1 MAVCGAA
8 ITYFVVRVR
17 ARDALFAALVRRA
30 ADRYVSGSLVAWEFA
45 RGKLHGDPVYEAVLR
60 GRILPSGG
68 TLVDVGCG
76 QGLMLAVL
84 ADAADMFR
92 DGSWPATEPPPPLFD
107 KMIGIELRPHV
118 AALARAAL
126 GDRVTVI
133 EADATALPA
142 ETCSAVLLFDVLHMM
157 PGDAQA
163 QLLERLGN
171 ALTPD
176 GVMLVREAD
185 TGAGW
190 RFGIVRIVNAVQALR
205 TGTWRQAV
213 KYRAQREWLAFF
225 EECGLHGVACEQGKR
240 GSLGNQ
246 LFRVV
251 RRPDAG

>member
-1 MAVCGAA
+1 M
-8 ITYFVVRVR
+8 
-17 ARDALFAALVRRA
+17 
-30 ADRYVSGSLVAWEFA
+30 
-45 RGKLHGDPVYEAVLR
+45 
-60 GRILPSGG
+60 
-68 TLVDVGCG
+68 
-76 QGLMLAVL
+76 
-84 ADAADMFR
+84 
-92 DGSWPATEPPPPLFD
+92 PPPQFD
-107 KMIGIELRPHV
+107 RLLGIELRPRV

-133 EADATALPA
+133 EADATALPV
-142 ETCSAVLLFDVLHMM
+142 ERCSAVLLFDVLHMM

-163 QLLERLGN
+163 QLLKRLGS

-205 TGTWRQAV
+205 AGTWRQAV

-225 EECGLHGVACEQGKR
+225 GECGLHGVACEHGEP
-240 GSLGNQ
+240 GSLGNR